1 MARAGSQPK
10 RKSKQVT
17 VLGDDLVC
25 RFYTLFN
32 PEMNTNFVLSIKFEL
47 KLNSDMKNLM
57 LIIAIMFAASGS
69 NGQQIKPS
77 NSGYAPA
84 NGIKIYYEIYG
95 EGKPLVLLHGAFY
108 TIEMNWGQ
116 LIPELSKT
124 RKVIAIEMQGHGHT
138 PFSERKLSI
147 TTLASDV
154 EKVMDY
160 LKIDS
165 ADVAGYS
172 MGGSV
177 AYQFAVQS
185 PKRLRKLVIIS
196 STYKTNGWLPIV
208 NGAFKDFKPEFFDNT
223 PIKAAYDAVAPDTT
237 KWRNFLEQMFVF
249 AKEPFNVGDSN
260 IAKIAAPVLIISGD
274 NDGTDKIELMKTY
287 KLLGGGVSADLQPMP
302 KSQLAIVP
310 SQGHVSLM
318 MQTTTILTYLNGF
331 LK

>member
-1 MARAGSQPK
+1 
-10 RKSKQVT
+10 
-17 VLGDDLVC
+17 
-25 RFYTLFN
+25 
-32 PEMNTNFVLSIKFEL
+32 
-47 KLNSDMKNLM
+47 MKNLM
-57 LIIAIMFAASGS
+57 LLIAIMFSVFQS
-69 NGQQIKPS
+69 KGQQIKPS
-77 NSGYAPA
+77 NSGYAPV
-84 NGIKIYYEIYG
+84 NGIKVYYEVYG

-108 TIEMNWGQ
+108 TIDMNWGQ

-138 PFSERKLSI
+138 PFSDRKLSI

-154 EKVMDY
+154 ERVMDY

-165 ADVAGYS
+165 ADVAGFS

-196 STYKTNGWLPIV
+196 STYKTDGWLPIV
-208 NGAFKDFKPEFFDNT
+208 NGGFENFKPEFFDNT
-223 PIKAAYDAVAPDTT
+223 PIKTEYDAVAPDKT
-237 KWRNFLEQMFVF
+237 KWRKFLKQMFDF
-249 AKEPFNVGDSN
+249 AKVPFNVGDSN

-274 NDGTDKIELMKTY
+274 NDGLDKIELIKTY
-287 KLLGGGVSADLQPMP
+287 QLLGGAVSADLQPMP

-318 MQTTTILTYLNGF
+318 MQTTTISNYMNSF